1 MHLYAFVHVVK
12 LTLKHRDVQAIHYHA
27 YVISPSRITR
37 KRGAQAYLLQLMGR
51 RGGGGGGGQTRR
63 IQP

>member
-12 LTLKHRDVQAIHYHA
+12 LKHRDVQAIHYHA
-27 YVISPSRITR
+27 YVISPSRIAR

-51 RGGGGGGGQTRR
+51 RGGGGGQTRR